1 MGQNDIYDLII
12 IGGGPGGLTA
22 GIYAMRAAL
31 KTVLIE
37 VGLPGGQMNN
47 SDSVENWPGNE
58 HIGGAE
64 LAIKF
69 AQHAK
74 SYGLE
79 VITEE
84 VVELEPGLDFHTVK
98 LASGDSLQA
107 HAVILATGGHPRK
120 LNIPGEE
127 EQYGQGVS
135 YCAVCDGF
143 FFRDKTVV
151 VVGGGDTAA
160 EESLYLAKLAK
171 ANFAGDADTLAL
183 AAGERIGAFVSVCL
197 KVRRAPVTA
206 APARVFIGPGEMALT
221 RMPCLPT
228 SPLIAAVSACSPAL
242 LAAYAALLGGIILP
256 PIEEMFTIAPPSPK
270 CAIAFLRI
278 SRFCCSASSSWAK
291 GTASMNS
298 SISPTPPRRCWWV
311 RSTSPIIRPLAVS
324 WGAAQ
329 TALPSM
335 RVSSRRPWKPTP
347 SLTPEQSRFST
358 PTAIS

>member
-1 MGQNDIYDLII
+1 MSGNEVYDLII

-47 SDSVENWPGNE
+47 SDSVENWPGDE

-69 AQHAK
+69 SQHAQ

-79 VITEE
+79 VISQE
-84 VVELEPGLDFHTVK
+84 VVDLEPGLDFHTVK
-98 LASGDSLQA
+98 FANGDNIQA
-107 HAVILATGGHPRK
+107 HAVILATGGNPRK

-127 EQYGQGVS
+127 EQYGKGVS

-171 ANFAGDADTLAL
+171 QVYLVHRRDALRAGALLQQRVKAECKIEILWNSVVTKIKADDSGVCGVDLQNTQSGEKSELSADGVFIFIGFEPNNKLVPAGTKMNANGYVVTDEKCETNAPGIYVIGDLREKYFRQIVISASDGATAAL
-183 AAGERIGAFVSVCL
+183 AAAHYVE
-197 KVRRAPVTA
+197 
-206 APARVFIGPGEMALT
+206 ARKSAETCELPEALQT
-221 RMPCLPT
+221 
-228 SPLIAAVSACSPAL
+228 
-242 LAAYAALLGGIILP
+242 
-256 PIEEMFTIAPPSPK
+256 E
-270 CAIAFLRI
+270 
-278 SRFCCSASSSWAK
+278 AS
-291 GTASMNS
+291 
-298 SISPTPPRRCWWV
+298 
-311 RSTSPIIRPLAVS
+311 
-324 WGAAQ
+324 
-329 TALPSM
+329 
-335 RVSSRRPWKPTP
+335 
-347 SLTPEQSRFST
+347 
-358 PTAIS
+358 